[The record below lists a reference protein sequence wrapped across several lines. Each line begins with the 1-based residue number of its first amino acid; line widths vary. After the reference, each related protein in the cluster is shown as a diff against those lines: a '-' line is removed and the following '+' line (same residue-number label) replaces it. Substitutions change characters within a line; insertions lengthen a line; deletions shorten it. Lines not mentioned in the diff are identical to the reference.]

1 MLMARCKACN
11 KELTSTSKVQFCGC
25 PNQMRVLDDHVG
37 AIDLGQVILLNS
49 KKNIKYNGILT
60 DNDLQ
65 YQEARKKRR
74 VRKLDFEER

>member
-1 MLMARCKACN
+1 MLTAKCTQCGTQLRSN
-11 KELTSTSKVQFCGC
+11 SKIQFCGC

-37 AIDLGQVILLNS
+37 AIDIGQVVLMNYN
-49 KKNIKYNGILT
+49 KKIKYNGILT
-60 DNDLQ
+60 QDDLK

>member
-1 MLMARCKACN
+1 MLTAKCTQCGTQLR
-11 KELTSTSKVQFCGC
+11 STSKIQFCGC

-37 AIDLGQVILLNS
+37 AIDIGQVVLMNYN
-49 KKNIKYNGILT
+49 KKIKYNGILT
-60 DNDLQ
+60 QDDLK